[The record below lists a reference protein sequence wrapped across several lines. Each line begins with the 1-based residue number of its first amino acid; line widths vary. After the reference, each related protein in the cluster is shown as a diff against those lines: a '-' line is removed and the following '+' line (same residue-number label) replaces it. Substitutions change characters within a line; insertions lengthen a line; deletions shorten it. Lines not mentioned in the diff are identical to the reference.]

1 MNKHHHKNYSKHIGL
16 KNVIKTEDS
25 VYVTSFGK
33 GNDANIEYRFNVES
47 NKPIEIDNN
56 KTLNIKPVDD
66 NAKGQYAFRLK
77 DTKGVIK
84 NSLNREININRPDYR
99 PQDQTEIH
107 SNKGDVFTNDTISD
121 GYVRLFFKK
130 SHYNDN
136 IHVQIAHNLIDIQK
150 IMALYVMN
158 VINSLMQISRI
169 EDKNSDIV
177 GTVPSFI
184 GYGEYGW
191 NKDEKQTE
199 INNKNVNIKQ
209 QTFKKFVNAILPYNY
224 YFDNVLNTAV
234 PNLSE
239 EEVRF
244 GIFQVLSHLRQ
255 CVEHQGQQFQRFFR
269 GEIDKEC
276 HRYDVAKKIFDDDI
290 EKIKT
295 DVFLHSKNNLNILAE
310 IYNCK
315 DNKSTL
321 DSLFT
326 QYFRII
332 ISKDSM
338 KNLGIN
344 FTTIREGL
352 IKKLDEKGTLE
363 PSYKGK
369 INSFIDL
376 QLWMY
381 YNAQDFSGENR
392 YTKDNLERVVQS
404 LRAST
409 SEVEKKKIYE
419 IEINRLWHEENKGND
434 GNIYKRIFNIVNST
448 LSSQK
453 LSEFDNEEVLNTAKE
468 HINKEVKGKINCI
481 LGKSVEIDDKRLRVS
496 DLAYNIYVLTKFLEK
511 KEVNELLTNI
521 INKLSNISSLIEI
534 AKATSCWA
542 EGGDFKDDKF
552 EILNEWFKDKKS
564 SNKIIG
570 AFGFIKTLGIMNTSL
585 KKEKKTKRKSTNGEQ
600 EEKTTGI
607 TNKLY
612 IDALNVFLSKED
624 AIQNDDND
632 LRFKKIMEMFD
643 SNKGKN
649 KSPRGTEGSKARNFL
664 INNVIKQRRFV
675 YLIKNC
681 DPSLCKAI
689 ISNKEIVSFIL
700 MQPDMPISVIEKYYQ
715 KIVVE
720 KNSNLSR
727 EVMVNALYEA
737 LQKCSI
743 NSFSEFGKD
752 AMNAKNQNDKE
763 VIKNKELIKLYLTIC
778 YLLIKGIVNVNKQFV
793 LAFAAIERDYYNVFK
808 KPIDSKTYDAF
819 RLTSKYYNFDGTNE
833 GITNGKKRNREYLL
847 INYNE
852 INPYESEWK
861 ELMRRGRNY
870 VAHNNVIG
878 DLNKYI
884 SLIKMNV
891 EDDFKYERNRYKKLN
906 DKLSLNHHTFMKS
919 YYGIYMYC
927 LQCYLLSESKYL
939 LSESKKI
946 RELQTSVSEGNKVN
960 SRRDTFVE
968 WGVKIQGSLDSG
980 TYDKNF
986 SKIMN
991 MPFAYNLARYNN
1003 LSIEDLFIDKYPSE
1017 LLEELENEEKTI

>member
-177 GTVPSFI
+177 GTLPSFI

-191 NKDEKQTE
+191 NNDEKQTE
-199 INNKNVNIKQ
+199 INNKNVNKKQ

-244 GIFQVLSHLRQ
+244 YIFQVLSHLRQ

-295 DVFLHSKNNLNILAE
+295 DVFLHSKKNLNILAE

-419 IEINRLWHEENKGND
+419 IEINRLWHEEDKGND

-552 EILNEWFKDKKS
+552 GILNEWFKDKKS

-612 IDALNVFLSKED
+612 IDALNVFLSKGD

-700 MQPDMPISVIEKYYQ
+700 MQPDMPISIIEKYYQ
-715 KIVVE
+715 KIVVG
-720 KNSNLSR
+720 KNLD
-727 EVMVNALYEA
+727 VPKKDMVNELYKA
-737 LQKCSI
+737 LQGISVD
-743 NSFSEFGKD
+743 SFLDFGRD

-808 KPIDSKTYDAF
+808 DSKTYDAF

-852 INPYESEWK
+852 ITPYESEWK

-906 DKLSLNHHTFMKS
+906 DKLSLSPHTFMKS

-927 LQCYLLSESKYL
+927 LQCYLLSESK
-939 LSESKKI
+939 KI
-946 RELQTSVSEGNKVN
+946 RKLKTSVSEGNKVN

>member
-177 GTVPSFI
+177 GTLPSFI

-199 INNKNVNIKQ
+199 INKKNVNIKQ

-276 HRYDVAKKIFDDDI
+276 PRYDVAKKIFDDDI

-552 EILNEWFKDKKS
+552 GILNEWFKDKKS

-612 IDALNVFLSKED
+612 IDALNVFLSKGD

-700 MQPDMPISVIEKYYQ
+700 MQPDMPISIIEKYYQ
-715 KIVVE
+715 KIVVG
-720 KNSNLSR
+720 KNLD
-727 EVMVNALYEA
+727 VPKKDMVNELYKA
-737 LQKCSI
+737 LQGISVD
-743 NSFSEFGKD
+743 SFHDFGRD

-808 KPIDSKTYDAF
+808 NSINLKDSKTYDAF

-852 INPYESEWK
+852 INPYESDWK

-878 DLNKYI
+878 DLNIYI

-906 DKLSLNHHTFMKS
+906 DKLSLSPHTFMKS

-927 LQCYLLSESKYL
+927 LQCYLLSESK
-939 LSESKKI
+939 KI
-946 RELQTSVSEGNKVN
+946 RKSQTSVSEGNKVN

>member
-121 GYVRLFFKK
+121 GYVGLFFKK

-150 IMALYVMN
+150 IMAPYVMN

-177 GTVPSFI
+177 GTLPSFI

-199 INNKNVNIKQ
+199 INKKNVNIKQ

-255 CVEHQGQQFQRFFR
+255 CVEHQGQQFEGFFKCK
-269 GEIDKEC
+269 IHNNC

-315 DNKSTL
+315 DNKSAL
-321 DSLFT
+321 DNLFT

-419 IEINRLWHEENKGND
+419 IEIYRLWHEENKGND

-481 LGKSVEIDDKRLRVS
+481 LGKSVEIDDKQLRVS

-552 EILNEWFKDKKS
+552 GILNEWFKDKKS

-612 IDALNVFLSKED
+612 IDALNVFLSKGD

-700 MQPDMPISVIEKYYQ
+700 MQPDMPISIIEKYYQ
-715 KIVVE
+715 KIVVG
-720 KNSNLSR
+720 KNLD
-727 EVMVNALYEA
+727 VPKKDMVNELYKA
-737 LQKCSI
+737 LQGISVD
-743 NSFSEFGKD
+743 SFLDFGRD

-808 KPIDSKTYDAF
+808 KSKILKDSKTYDAF
-819 RLTSKYYNFDGTNE
+819 RLTSRYYNFDGTNE

-906 DKLSLNHHTFMKS
+906 DKLSLSPHTFMKS

-927 LQCYLLSESKYL
+927 LQCYLLSESK
-939 LSESKKI
+939 KI
-946 RELQTSVSEGNKVN
+946 RKLQTSVSEGNKVN

>member
-255 CVEHQGQQFQRFFR
+255 CVEHQGQQFEGFFKCK
-269 GEIDKEC
+269 IHNNC

-315 DNKSTL
+315 DNKSAL

-448 LSSQK
+448 LSSKK

-552 EILNEWFKDKKS
+552 GILNEWFKDKKS

-585 KKEKKTKRKSTNGEQ
+585 KKEKKTKKKSTNGEQ

-612 IDALNVFLSKED
+612 IDALNVFLSKGD
-624 AIQNDDND
+624 AIQNDNDD

-700 MQPDMPISVIEKYYQ
+700 MQPDMPISIIEKYYQ
-715 KIVVE
+715 KIVVG
-720 KNSNLSR
+720 KNLD
-727 EVMVNALYEA
+727 VPKKDMVNELYKA
-737 LQKCSI
+737 LQGISVD
-743 NSFSEFGKD
+743 SFLDFGRD

-808 KPIDSKTYDAF
+808 KPINPKDSKTYDAF

-906 DKLSLNHHTFMKS
+906 DKLSLSPHTFMKS

-927 LQCYLLSESKYL
+927 LQCYLLSESK
-939 LSESKKI
+939 KI
-946 RELQTSVSEGNKVN
+946 RKLQTSVSEGNKVN